1 MTVELAL
8 VAALGVVAG
17 VIAGLFG
24 VGGGTVFV
32 PTLTLIV
39 GLSEIE
45 AVGTSLLAIIPLAAW
60 GTWQQRRRGDVRLR
74 DAAVMGAAAV
84 ATGIAGAGVAD
95 RLPQD
100 VLRYGL
106 AAVIAG
112 IAVRL
117 VLVARGTA
125 PGG

>member
-1 MTVELAL
+1 ML
-8 VAALGVVAG
+8 VAALGIVAG

-32 PTLTLIV
+32 PTLTLIL
-39 GLSEIE
+39 GLAEID
-45 AVGTSLLAIIPLAAW
+45 AVGTSLAAIIPLAAW
-60 GTWQQRRRGDVRLR
+60 GTWQQRRRGDVRFR

-84 ATGIAGAGVAD
+84 ATGVLGAGLAD
-95 RLPQD
+95 RLPEEA
-100 VLRYGL
+100 LRYGL

-117 VLVARGTA
+117 ALVARRTA
-125 PGG
+125 GG